1 MATWQLLWVAA
12 GATLILFIVPGAR
25 LIGRPL
31 ILLATL
37 VHELGHGLTAM
48 LLGGSFKRLQL
59 WPNASGSAVYE
70 GRFPAL
76 SRAVIAAGGPLGP
89 PLAAL
94 LLFWAGTDRESA
106 HLALY
111 GLAGGCL
118 LVALVWVRNAFG
130 FAFVIALGMVL
141 GLLAWRA
148 TDAVAQF
155 SCAFLAMQ
163 MSLSVF
169 SRGDYLFSAQARTG
183 AGMMP
188 SDTAQ
193 IAAAIGM
200 PHWFWGTLI
209 GLVSIAVVIFGLW
222 TFAPFTVS

>member
-130 FAFVIALGMVL
+130 FAFVIALGIVL

-222 TFAPFTVS
+222 IFAPFTVS